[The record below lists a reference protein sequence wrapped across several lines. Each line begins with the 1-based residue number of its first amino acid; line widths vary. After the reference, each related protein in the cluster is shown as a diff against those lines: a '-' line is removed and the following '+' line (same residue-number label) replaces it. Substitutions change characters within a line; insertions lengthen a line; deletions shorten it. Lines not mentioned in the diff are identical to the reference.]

1 MCGYRIGVLGRIQLS
16 VDGVAVPLA
25 PLERAFV
32 AGLAAHRGRIV
43 SVDRL
48 IDGLWPDHPPA
59 GARNRVQAV
68 VASVRR
74 SATPELILTRSPGYE
89 LNAMVVVDAAEFGAE
104 VQAAAAA
111 TDARRAV
118 ELLDRALARWRD
130 DAFVDVGARLVDFE
144 RDRLRELRQQA
155 IELRVEAL
163 LSLGLHQELVPEL
176 TTLVRDQPLRERLR
190 GQLMVALHRSGRQAE
205 ALAVYRD
212 GARILA
218 DEHGIDPGPQLQQLH
233 REILGS
239 EQDTP
244 PRAWVRP
251 NQLPGVTGDF
261 VGRDKELGLLLSLL
275 GRPPSA
281 AGAAQVVVVTGLAGT
296 GKTTLALRAA
306 HECRHRFP
314 AGCLYADLR
323 GNTTDPARPGAV
335 LGAFLRALGVAGEAI
350 PVAAEERAALY
361 RSVLADQ
368 PMLVMLD
375 SAADAAQVR
384 LLLPPAGGSALITS
398 TAALPGLPGTQVVT
412 LDVLPVD
419 DGLDLLAGLAGA
431 ERINREAAAAADV
444 VELCGRLPLAL
455 RIAGVRLAERDAMT
469 VARLRDRLRDER
481 RRLDELSLDG
491 LDVRTSFTVGLERL
505 PPPAARLLAVLS
517 RTSLRSFGMW
527 DETTE
532 PLLEQ
537 LCRSHLLTA
546 DPDGR
551 VRMHDLVR
559 LQARE
564 RTDVTADEV
573 ITWYA
578 RLHAYAERAAASLPC
593 KALPVADV
601 GCVIDAGDAVDWF
614 EAELENLVAAVRDL
628 LGLGAVDLAGR
639 LARTMGNFAMMRS
652 QHLPEFVDCLRGVL
666 DHHADLPLPT
676 RMSLR
681 LHLGTAYRVLN
692 RHAEAVPL
700 LRAAHRDGCGP
711 LGGQRRGD
719 RDALAHRL
727 VALQGYSLC
736 CRQLGRLREAD
747 AALLLMVRLC
757 AAHWPVGPVGGHVLL
772 ALGMQHGQ
780 YQHTSP
786 FAHAAY
792 AAALRLFE
800 DGGDLWGEAL
810 ARESIGLLHRH
821 AEQWS
826 QALEQLRQAVTAAR
840 RLGDRMSVTT
850 AEQALAATHL
860 ACGDSVAARRLLT
873 RTVSAFRE
881 MRHEWGEAISRRL
894 LGKVHLEEGDAGQA
908 VAELEGSV
916 AMLRG
921 IGQPF
926 PLANS
931 LSLLARAQ
939 AALGRYDR
947 AVALGGEA
955 LRTFEHF
962 NAAYADDLRER
973 LAHWRDAAR
982 AQ

>member
-1 MCGYRIGVLGRIQLS
+1 MQEYQIGVLGRIELR
-16 VDGVAVPLA
+16 VDGIAVSLP

-32 AGLAAHRGRIV
+32 ASLAAHRGRIV

-48 IDGLWPDHPPA
+48 IDGLWPDHPPT
-59 GARNRVQAV
+59 GARNRVQAI

-74 SATPELILTRSPGYE
+74 RTTPELIHTRSPGYE
-89 LNAMVVVDAAEFGAE
+89 LNGAVGADAAEFATD

-111 TDARRAV
+111 TDARYAV
-118 ELLDRALARWRD
+118 ELLDQALARWRD
-130 DAFVDVGARLVDFE
+130 DAFVDVAASLVDLE
-144 RDRLRELRQQA
+144 RDRLSELREHA
-155 IELRVEAL
+155 VELRVEAL

-176 TTLVRDQPLRERLR
+176 TTLVRDRPLRERLR
-190 GQLMVALHRSGRQAE
+190 GQLMMALHRSGRQAE
-205 ALAVYRD
+205 ALAVYRV

-218 DEHGIDPGPQLQQLH
+218 EEHGIDPGPQLRQLH
-233 REILGS
+233 QEILGS
-239 EQDTP
+239 EQETA

-261 VGRDKELGLLLSLL
+261 VGRGKELGLLLSFL
-275 GRPPSA
+275 GRTPPA

-306 HECRHRFP
+306 HESRHRFP

-350 PVAAEERAALY
+350 PAAAEERAALY

-368 PMLVMLD
+368 TMLVMLD

-384 LLLPPAGGSALITS
+384 PLLPPGGSSALITS
-398 TAALPGLPGTQVVT
+398 TAALPGLAGTEVVP

-419 DGLDLLAGLAGA
+419 DGLDLLAGLAGI
-431 ERINREAAAAADV
+431 ERIDREGAAAADV

-455 RIAGVRLAERDAMT
+455 RIVGVRLAEREAMT

-481 RRLDELSLDG
+481 HRLDELSLDG
-491 LDVRTSFTVGLERL
+491 LDVRTSFTVGFERL
-505 PPPAARLLAVLS
+505 PPTAAQLLAVLS

-537 LCRSHLLTA
+537 LCRAHLLTA
-546 DPDGR
+546 DPSGR

-559 LQARE
+559 LHARE
-564 RTDVTADEV
+564 RTDVATHQV
-573 ITWYA
+573 IAWYA
-578 RLHAYAERAAASLPC
+578 RLHAYAARADASLPC
-593 KALPVADV
+593 KTLPVADAV
-601 GCVIDAGDAVDWF
+601 SVIDAWDAVDWF
-614 EAELENLVAAVRDL
+614 EEERENLVSAVHDL
-628 LGLGAVDLAGR
+628 LQLDAADLAGR
-639 LARTMGNFAMMRS
+639 LACTLGNFAMMRS
-652 QHLPEFVDCLRGVL
+652 QYLPEFVDCLRGVL
-666 DHHADLPLPT
+666 DRHADLPLPT
-676 RMSLR
+676 RLSLR
-681 LHLGTAYRVLN
+681 LHLGTAYRMLN

-700 LRAAHRDGCGP
+700 LRAAHRDSRGP
-711 LGGQRRGD
+711 LVV
-719 RDALAHRL
+719 HRL

-736 CRQLGRLREAD
+736 CRQLGRVREAN

-757 AAHWPVGPVGGHVLL
+757 AEHWPVGPVGGHVLL
-772 ALGMQHGQ
+772 TLGMQYGQ

-786 FAHAAY
+786 FAY
-792 AAALRLFE
+792 AACAAGLRLFE
-800 DGGDLWGEAL
+800 DGGDLWGESL

-821 AEQWS
+821 AEQWP

-860 ACGDSVAARRLLT
+860 AAGDSASARRLLA
-873 RTVSAFRE
+873 RTASEFRE

-894 LGKVHLEEGDAGQA
+894 LGKVHLEEGDTDRA
-908 VAELEGSV
+908 VVELAGSV
-916 AMLRG
+916 AMLRE

-939 AALGRYDR
+939 ATLGRHDL
-947 AVALGGEA
+947 AVALGEEA
-955 LRTFEHF
+955 LRIFEHF
-962 NAAYADDLRER
+962 DAAYADELRER
-973 LAHWRDAAR
+973 LAGYRSAAR

>member
-1 MCGYRIGVLGRIQLS
+1 MRGYRIGVLGRIELS
-16 VDGVAVPLA
+16 VDGVAVSLA

-32 AGLAAHRGRIV
+32 ASLAAHHGRIV

-48 IDGLWPDHPPA
+48 IDGLWSDHPPT

-74 SATPELILTRSPGYE
+74 GATPELILTRSPGYE
-89 LNAMVVVDAAEFGAE
+89 LNAAVVLDAAEFAAD
-104 VQAAAAA
+104 VRAAATA
-111 TDARRAV
+111 TDARCAV

-130 DAFVDVGARLVDFE
+130 DAFVDVDTRLVDVE
-144 RDRLRELRQQA
+144 RDRLHELREHA
-155 IELRVEAL
+155 VELRVEAL

-176 TTLVRDQPLRERLR
+176 TTLVRDRPLRERLR
-190 GQLMVALHRSGRQAE
+190 GQLMVALHRSGRKAE
-205 ALAVYRD
+205 ALAVYRA
-212 GARILA
+212 GARLLA
-218 DEHGIDPGPQLQQLH
+218 EEHGIDPGPQLRQLH

-239 EQDTP
+239 EQESSP
-244 PRAWVRP
+244 PARVRP
-251 NQLPGVTGDF
+251 NQLPGVPGDF

-275 GRPPSA
+275 GRNPPA
-281 AGAAQVVVVTGLAGT
+281 TGAAQIVVVTGLAGT

-306 HECRHRFP
+306 HESRHRFP

-323 GNTTDPARPGAV
+323 GNTPDPARPDTV

-350 PVAAEERAALY
+350 PAAVEERAALY

-384 LLLPPAGGSALITS
+384 PLLPPAGSAALITS
-398 TAALPGLPGTQVVT
+398 TAALSGLPGTEVVP

-431 ERINREAAAAADV
+431 ERLDREAAAAVDV

-455 RIAGVRLAERDAMT
+455 RIAGVRLAEREAMP

-491 LDVRTSFTVGLERL
+491 LDVRSSFTVGFERL

-527 DETTE
+527 DDSTE

-537 LCRSHLLTA
+537 LCRAHLLTA
-546 DPDGR
+546 EPGGR

-559 LQARE
+559 LHSRE
-564 RTDVTADEV
+564 RTEVSADQV
-573 ITWYA
+573 IAWYG
-578 RLHAYAERAAASLPC
+578 RLHAYAERAAAALPC
-593 KALPVADV
+593 KALPVAEAV
-601 GCVIDAGDAVDWF
+601 SAIDAWDAVDWF
-614 EAELENLVAAVRDL
+614 EAERENLVAAVRDL
-628 LGLGAVDLAGR
+628 LRLDAVDLAGR
-639 LARTMGNFAMMRS
+639 LACTMGNFAMMRS
-652 QHLPEFVDCLRGVL
+652 EHLPDLVDCLRNVL
-666 DHHADLPLPT
+666 DRAADLPSPT

-681 LHLGTAYRVLN
+681 LQLGTAYRMVN

-700 LRAAHRDGCGP
+700 LRAAHRDSRGP
-711 LGGQRRGD
+711 LV
-719 RDALAHRL
+719 AHRL
-727 VALQGYSLC
+727 AALHGYSLC
-736 CRQLGRLREAD
+736 CRTLGRLREAD
-747 AALLLMVRLC
+747 AALLLMVRTC

-772 ALGMQHGQ
+772 TLGEQHAQ
-780 YQHTSP
+780 YQLTSP
-786 FAHAAY
+786 FAHAAFT
-792 AAALRLFE
+792 AALGLFSE
-800 DGGDLWGEAL
+800 GGDLWGEAL

-821 AEQWS
+821 AEQWP
-826 QALEQLRQAVTAAR
+826 QALEHLRQAVTAAR
-840 RLGDRMSVTT
+840 RLGDRISVTT
-850 AEQALAATHL
+850 AEQALAATQL
-860 ACGDSVAARRLLT
+860 AAGDTDAARRLLF
-873 RTVSAFRE
+873 RTAAAFRE

-916 AMLRG
+916 AMLRS

-939 AALGRYDR
+939 AALGRPER
-947 AVALGGEA
+947 AVALGEEA
-955 LRTFEHF
+955 LGIFEHF
-962 NAAYADDLRER
+962 DAAYADDLRRR
-973 LAHWRDAAR
+973 LAGWRNAAG

>member
-1 MCGYRIGVLGRIQLS
+1 MRGYRIGVLGRIELS
-16 VDGVAVPLA
+16 VDGVAVSLA
-25 PLERAFV
+25 PLQRAFV
-32 AGLAAHRGRIV
+32 ASLAAHRGRIV

-48 IDGLWPDHPPA
+48 IDGLWPVHPPA
-59 GARNRVQAV
+59 GARNRIQAI

-74 SATPELILTRSPGYE
+74 SATSELILTRSPGYQ
-89 LNAMVVVDAAEFGAE
+89 LNASVVVDAAEFVAE
-104 VQAAAAA
+104 VQGAAAV
-111 TDARRAV
+111 TDARHAI

-144 RDRLRELRQQA
+144 RDRLRELREHA

-176 TTLVRDQPLRERLR
+176 TTLVRDRPLRERLR

-205 ALAVYRD
+205 ALAVYRN

-218 DEHGIDPGPQLQQLH
+218 DEHGIDPGPQLRQLH

-239 EQDTP
+239 EQEAP

-251 NQLPGVTGDF
+251 NQLPGVAGDF

-275 GRPPSA
+275 GRNPSA
-281 AGAAQVVVVTGLAGT
+281 AGVAQVVVVTGLAGT

-306 HECRHRFP
+306 HESRHRFA

-350 PVAAEERAALY
+350 PAAAEERAALY

-384 LLLPPAGGSALITS
+384 PLLPTAGSALITS
-398 TAALPGLPGTQVVT
+398 TSALPGLAGTEVVA

-419 DGLDLLAGLAGA
+419 DGLDLLARLAGA
-431 ERINREAAAAADV
+431 ERISREAAAAASV

-455 RIAGVRLAERDAMT
+455 RIAGVRLGEREAMT

-491 LDVRTSFTVGLERL
+491 LDVRTSFTVGFERL
-505 PPPAARLLAVLS
+505 PPSAARLLALLS
-517 RTSLRSFGMW
+517 RTSLRGFGMW

-559 LQARE
+559 LHARE
-564 RTDVTADEV
+564 RTGVTAEELHA
-573 ITWYA
+573 WYA
-578 RLHAYAERAAASLPC
+578 RLHAYAERADASLPC
-593 KALPVADV
+593 KALPVAN
-601 GCVIDAGDAVDWF
+601 GERMIDAGEAVDWF

-639 LARTMGNFAMMRS
+639 LACTMGNFALMRS

-666 DHHADLPLPT
+666 DRHTELPAPT

-681 LHLGTAYRVLN
+681 LHLGTAFRMLN

-700 LRAAHRDGCGP
+700 LRAAHRDS
-711 LGGQRRGD
+711 RGS
-719 RDALAHRL
+719 LVAHRL

-757 AAHWPVGPVGGHVLL
+757 AAHWPVGPAGGHVLL
-772 ALGMQHGQ
+772 TLGMQYGQ

-786 FAHAAY
+786 FAHACFTG
-792 AAALRLFE
+792 ALRIFKE
-800 DGGDLWGEAL
+800 AGDRWGEAL
-810 ARESIGLLHRH
+810 ARESIGLLYRH
-821 AEQWS
+821 AERWP
-826 QALEQLRQAVTAAR
+826 QALEHLRQAVDTAR

-860 ACGDSVAARRLLT
+860 AAGDSDSARRLLS
-873 RTVSAFRE
+873 RTVPAFRE

-894 LGKVHLEEGDAGQA
+894 LGKAHLEEGDADRA

-939 AALGRYDR
+939 ATVGRHNR
-947 AVALGGEA
+947 AVALGEEA
-955 LRTFEHF
+955 LRIFEHF
-962 NAAYADDLRER
+962 DAAYADDLRGW
-973 LAHWRDAAR
+973 LARWRSAA
-982 AQ
+982 QPQ

>member
-1 MCGYRIGVLGRIQLS
+1 MRGYRIGILGRIELS
-16 VDGVAVPLA
+16 VDGIAVPLA

-32 AGLAAHRGRIV
+32 ASLAAHRGRIV

-48 IDGLWPDHPPA
+48 IDGLWPNHPPA
-59 GARNRVQAV
+59 RARNRVQAI
-68 VASVRR
+68 VASLRR
-74 SATPELILTRSPGYE
+74 SAAPELILTRSPGYQ
-89 LNAMVVVDAAEFGAE
+89 LNAAVVVDAAEFAAD

-111 TDARRAV
+111 TDARCAV
-118 ELLDRALARWRD
+118 ELLDQALARWRD
-130 DAFVDVGARLVDFE
+130 DAFVDVGAELVDFE
-144 RDRLRELRQQA
+144 RDRLRELREHA
-155 IELRVEAL
+155 VELRVEAL

-176 TTLVRDQPLRERLR
+176 TTLVRDRPLRERLR

-205 ALAVYRD
+205 ALAVYRA
-212 GARILA
+212 GARVLA
-218 DEHGIDPGPQLQQLH
+218 EEHGIDPGPELRQLH

-239 EQDTP
+239 EQQTS

-261 VGRDKELGLLLSLL
+261 VGREKELGVLLSLL
-275 GRPPSA
+275 GRTPAA
-281 AGAAQVVVVTGLAGT
+281 AGAAQVVVVTGLSGT

-306 HECRHRFP
+306 HESRHRFP

-323 GNTTDPARPGAV
+323 GNTTDPARPDTV

-384 LLLPPAGGSALITS
+384 PLLPPAGSTALITS
-398 TAALPGLPGTQVVT
+398 TATLPGLPGTEVLP

-431 ERINREAAAAADV
+431 ERISREAAAAADV

-455 RIAGVRLAERDAMT
+455 RIAGVRLAEREAMT

-491 LDVRTSFTVGLERL
+491 LDVRSSFTVGFERL

-537 LCRSHLLTA
+537 LCRAHLLTA
-546 DPDGR
+546 DSDGR
-551 VRMHDLVR
+551 ARMHDLVR
-559 LQARE
+559 LHARE
-564 RTDVTADEV
+564 RTDIAADQV
-573 ITWYA
+573 IAWYA
-578 RLHAYAERAAASLPC
+578 RLHAYAERADAALPC
-593 KALPVADV
+593 KILPVADV
-601 GCVIDAGDAVDWF
+601 ESAIDAWDAVDWF
-614 EAELENLVAAVRDL
+614 EAERESLVAAVRDL
-628 LGLGAVDLAGR
+628 LGLDAVDLAGR
-639 LARTMGNFAMMRS
+639 LACTMGNFAMMRS

-666 DHHADLPLPT
+666 DRHADLPLPT
-676 RMSLR
+676 RVSLR
-681 LHLGTAYRVLN
+681 LHLGTAYRMLN

-700 LRAAHRDGCGP
+700 LRAAHRDSRGP
-711 LGGQRRGD
+711 LV
-719 RDALAHRL
+719 AHRL

-772 ALGMQHGQ
+772 TLGMQHGQ
-780 YQHTSP
+780 YQLTSP
-786 FAHAAY
+786 FAFAAC
-792 AAALRLFE
+792 AAARQHFE
-800 DGGDLWGEAL
+800 DSGDLWGEAL
-810 ARESIGLLHRH
+810 ARETIGLLHRH
-821 AEQWS
+821 AGQWP
-826 QALEQLRQAVTAAR
+826 QALEQLRQAVAAAR

-860 ACGDSVAARRLLT
+860 AAGNGEAARLLLR
-873 RTVSAFRE
+873 RTVLAFHD

-894 LGKVHLEEGDAGQA
+894 LGKAHLEEGDADRA
-908 VAELEGSV
+908 VVELEGSV

-921 IGQPF
+921 VGQPF

-931 LSLLARAQ
+931 LHLLARAQ
-939 AALGRYDR
+939 ATLGRHDR
-947 AVALGGEA
+947 AVALGEEA
-955 LRTFEHF
+955 LRIFEHF
-962 NAAYADDLRER
+962 DAAYVNDLRES
-973 LAHWRDAAR
+973 LARWRSAAG

>member
-1 MCGYRIGVLGRIQLS
+1 MRGYRIGILGRIELD
-16 VDGVAVPLA
+16 VDGAAVSLA

-32 AGLAAHRGRIV
+32 ASLAAHHGRIV

-48 IDGLWPDHPPA
+48 IDGLWPTDPPT
-59 GARNRVQAV
+59 GPRNRVQAI

-74 SATPELILTRSPGYE
+74 AAAPELILTRSPGYQ
-89 LNAMVVVDAAEFGAE
+89 LNDAVVVDAAEFAAD
-104 VQAAAAA
+104 VQAATVA
-111 TDARRAV
+111 TDPRRAV
-118 ELLDRALARWRD
+118 ALLDRALARWRD
-130 DAFVDVGARLVDFE
+130 DAFVDVVSRLVDFE
-144 RDRLRELRQQA
+144 RDRLSELREHA
-155 IELRVEAL
+155 VELRVEAL

-176 TTLVRDQPLRERLR
+176 TTLVRDRPLRERLR
-190 GQLMVALHRSGRQAE
+190 GQLMLALHRSGRQAE
-205 ALAVYRD
+205 ALTVYRA
-212 GARILA
+212 GARMLA
-218 DEHGIDPGPQLQQLH
+218 EEHGIDPGPELRQLH

-239 EQDTP
+239 EQEAS

-251 NQLPGVTGDF
+251 HQLPGVTGDF
-261 VGRDKELGLLLSLL
+261 VGRDKEVALLLSLL
-275 GRPPSA
+275 GRTPPA
-281 AGAAQVVVVTGLAGT
+281 TGAAQVIVVTGLAGT

-306 HECRHRFP
+306 HESRHRFP

-323 GNTTDPARPGAV
+323 GNTSDPARPGAV
-335 LGAFLRALGVAGEAI
+335 LGAFLRALGVAGEVI

-368 PMLVMLD
+368 TMLVMLD

-384 LLLPPAGGSALITS
+384 PLLPPGGSTALITS
-398 TAALPGLPGTQVVT
+398 TATMPGLPGTEVVP

-419 DGLDLLAGLAGA
+419 DGLHLLAGLAGA
-431 ERINREAAAAADV
+431 ERINREAAAAVDV

-455 RIAGVRLAERDAMT
+455 RIAGVRLAEREAMT
-469 VARLRDRLRDER
+469 VARLRERLRDER

-491 LDVRTSFTVGLERL
+491 LDVRSSFTVGFERL
-505 PPPAARLLAVLS
+505 PAPAAGLLAVLS

-537 LCRSHLLTA
+537 LCRAHLLTA
-546 DPDGR
+546 EPGGR

-559 LQARE
+559 LHARE
-564 RTDVTADEV
+564 RTEVAADQV
-573 ITWYA
+573 IAWYA
-578 RLHAYAERAAASLPC
+578 GLHAYAGRAAASLPC
-593 KALPVADV
+593 KALPVADA
-601 GCVIDAGDAVDWF
+601 GAAIDAWDAVDWF
-614 EAELENLVAAVRDL
+614 EAERENLVAAVRDL
-628 LGLGAVDLAGR
+628 LGLDAVDLAGR
-639 LARTMGNFAMMRS
+639 LACTMGNFAMMRS

-666 DHHADLPLPT
+666 DRPAGLTAPT

-681 LHLGTAYRVLN
+681 LHLGTAYRMLN
-692 RHAEAVPL
+692 RHADAVPL
-700 LRAAHRDGCGP
+700 LRAAHRDSRGP
-711 LGGQRRGD
+711 LV
-719 RDALAHRL
+719 AHRL

-736 CRQLGRLREAD
+736 CRHLGRLREAD
-747 AALLLMVRLC
+747 AALSRMVRLC

-772 ALGMQHGQ
+772 TLGMQYGQ

-786 FAHAAY
+786 FAQAACL
-792 AAALRLFE
+792 AALRLFE

-821 AEQWS
+821 AEEWP
-826 QALEQLRQAVTAAR
+826 QALDHLRQAVAAAR

-860 ACGDSVAARRLLT
+860 AAGDRESARRLLN
-873 RTVSAFRE
+873 RTAPAFRE
-881 MRHEWGEAISRRL
+881 MRYEWGEAISRRL
-894 LGKVHLEEGDAGQA
+894 LGKAHLEEGDAGRA

-916 AMLRG
+916 AMLRD

-939 AALGRYDR
+939 AALGRHDR

-962 NAAYADDLRER
+962 DAAYADDLRGW
-973 LAHWRDAAR
+973 LARWRIAAG